1 MNIIELEQ
9 GSDSWKS
16 WRRTHRMASETPA
29 VTRRSPYQNWEG
41 LRKVKRGEDI
51 ANSWILQHG
60 HDYEPIA
67 RAYAAAETGLMFTP
81 VIVQEGEYG
90 ASLDGLESN
99 SIVEIKCPATGR
111 RSKTWQMAEQ
121 GLIPSHYD
129 DQIIHQLAV
138 SGAEICYFTVY
149 DSGSNKGII
158 IERRPDESAW
168 KNIQKQW
175 DEFWPWHLTE
185 DVDPAK
191 DMRKDKPWRE
201 AAEQYVAAKRIADQF
216 AKLAE
221 GHRSRLVELAA
232 GATSIGAGVNVA
244 MLNKA
249 GSIDYKAAL
258 KSLAPDADLE
268 AFRKPGTNE
277 TRVTIL

>member
-1 MNIIELEQ
+1 MNIVELEQ
-9 GSDSWKS
+9 GSQAWKV
-16 WRRTHRMASETPA
+16 WRRNFRMASETPA
-29 VTRRSPYQNWEG
+29 VTRRSPFQNWEG

-51 ANSWILQHG
+51 QNNWILQHG
-60 HDYEPIA
+60 HEYEPIA
-67 RAYAAAETGLMFTP
+67 RAYAAGETGLMFTP
-81 VIVQEGEYG
+81 VIVQDGEYG
-90 ASLDGLESN
+90 ASLDGLEGKA
-99 SIVEIKCPATGR
+99 ICEIKCPATGR

-121 GLIPSHYD
+121 GMIPSHYD

-138 SGAEICYFTVY
+138 SGAELCYFTVY
-149 DSGSNKGII
+149 DSATSKGII

-168 KNIQKQW
+168 KLIQKQW
-175 DEFWPWHLTE
+175 DEFWPWHLTDE
-185 DVDPAK
+185 ADPAK

-201 AAEQYVAAKRIADQF
+201 AAELYVAAKRIADQF

-232 GATSIGAGVNVA
+232 GSASVGAGVNVS
-244 MLNKA
+244 LVNKS

-258 KSLAPDADLE
+258 MSLAPDADLE
-268 AFRKPGTNE
+268 SFRKKPTQE

>member
-9 GSDSWKS
+9 GSNEWKS
-16 WRRTHRMASETPA
+16 WRRNFRMASETPA

-51 ANSWILQHG
+51 QNNWILQHG
-60 HDYEPIA
+60 HDFEPVA

-81 VIVQEGEYG
+81 LIVQDGEYG
-90 ASLDGLESN
+90 ASLDGLDGKA
-99 SIVEIKCPATGR
+99 IVEIKCPATGR
-111 RSKTWQMAEQ
+111 RSATWKMAEQ

-138 SGAEICYFTVY
+138 SGAELCYFTVF
-149 DSGSNKGII
+149 DSESGKGII
-158 IERRPDESAW
+158 IERRPDDSAW
-168 KNIQKQW
+168 KTIQKQW
-175 DEFWPWHLTE
+175 DEFWPWHLT
-185 DVDPAK
+185 DDPDPAK

-201 AAEQYVAAKRIADQF
+201 AAELYVSAKRIADQF
-216 AKLAE
+216 AKMAE
-221 GHRSRLVELAA
+221 QHRARLIELAN
-232 GATSIGAGVNVA
+232 GNPSVGAGVNVA
-244 MLNKA
+244 MVNKN

-258 KSLAPDADLE
+258 LKFAPDADLE
-268 AFRKPGTNE
+268 AFRKKPTQE